1 MIIFRIRRSFLLRG
15 RCPIPYNNTNTLYN
29 TINQQFIG
37 ARDISTVNQALG
49 GTFVNGTEYEEVESA
64 RLLDASEY
72 TVNTKLG
79 YISLKTQLQA
89 DEVLAVAYN
98 YTYSDGKTYQVG
110 EFSTDNPSSAA
121 SCLYVKLLKGITMS
135 PDMPFW
141 DLMMKNIYSLGAYS
155 VQKEKFKLNIM
166 YQAITTGT

>member
-1 MIIFRIRRSFLLRG
+1 MRPNIRSIRSWW
-15 RCPIPYNNTNTLYN
+15 
-29 TINQQFIG
+29 
-37 ARDISTVNQALG
+37 
-49 GTFVNGTEYEEVESA
+49 
-64 RLLDASEY
+64 
-72 TVNTKLG
+72 

-89 DEVLAVAYN
+89 DEVFGCRLQLS
-98 YTYSDGKTYQVG
+98 TYSDGKTYQVG

-155 VQKEKFKLNIM
+155 VQKVEVQVEYHVSKRYKPVRMSTICRKGDCQPNLVTS
-166 YQAITTGT
+166 AEPG